1 MVSSGDQVRRYYM
14 TRMEIWKVF
23 GVYYITKVD
32 LTNKY
37 KTTLCFASPKESF
50 NGHWTT
56 FSSSSSSFVCVRKRV
71 RLDQWFSMKHC
82 GFYLKQNTNIQ
93 NTLKISTHY
102 YLYVNIS
109 LKIDIAIAH

>member
-23 GVYYITKVD
+23 GVYYITRLY

-37 KTTLCFASPKESF
+37 KITLYFASPKESF

-56 FSSSSSSFVCVRKRV
+56 FSFSFSFSSSSSSSSFLCVCVYVCGEKDLEQLYSLLGV
-71 RLDQWFSMKHC
+71 RIM
-82 GFYLKQNTNIQ
+82 
-93 NTLKISTHY
+93 
-102 YLYVNIS
+102 
-109 LKIDIAIAH
+109 